1 MNSITLAGHLGTDPE
16 VRFTPSGQKVSS
28 FSIATNSRRAG
39 KDETTW
45 WRITVWGD
53 RFDKMFQYLKKGSAV
68 IVIGE
73 LRKPDIYT
81 NRDGNPQ
88 VSLEVTAEVIKF
100 SPFGKSQN
108 QEGGSFESKQE
119 TPSQSSG
126 FGVDSEATSV
136 TMGSGPENS
145 TREDEEI
152 PF

>member
-100 SPFGKSQN
+100 SPFGKSQS
-108 QEGGSFESKQE
+108 QEGGSFESKQA
-119 TPSQSSG
+119 TPSKSSG
-126 FGVDSEATSV
+126 FEMGSESTSV
-136 TMGSGPENS
+136 TMGSGPENP